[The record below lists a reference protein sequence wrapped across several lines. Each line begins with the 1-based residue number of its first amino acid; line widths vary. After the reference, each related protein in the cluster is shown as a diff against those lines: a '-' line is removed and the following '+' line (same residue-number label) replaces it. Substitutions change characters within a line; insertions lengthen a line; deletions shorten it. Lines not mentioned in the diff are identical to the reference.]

1 MREVILHIGM
11 HKTGTSSIQKSIQG
25 LSENGIRV
33 ASFDEVNHSI
43 PMYTMFSSERYDY
56 HYWNNRGYSKLE
68 IEQKKEEYFEILQKD
83 LAKSNFGSLLISGED
98 LSVLSVSDQE
108 NLCSYFHEKDIS
120 VKVIYVVR
128 EPLSWAAS
136 GNQERAKHGGK
147 RIQKLSPMYK
157 NRVQGFLNKCGI
169 ANISIY
175 KYETFLEKGLIKSFS
190 EIIGIELEENSISN
204 ESISHEALALLY
216 QFNNIGIPTQG
227 TPQRFHARTLLCNAM
242 FDFFSVQKNYSKLD
256 LKDYDIIGENI
267 NEDLLWLKEHFGIN
281 YAQINYMPRSAS
293 IKVTVDPDTL
303 SLFFVNFFCEYDEYL
318 SLQENFTAVY
328 VRILSFL
335 ENDKRFKLL
344 LNENK
349 LFEAK
354 AAIQSA
360 IECGDIR
367 HSTYHKASKVS
378 LLLKDHATAVSFAI
392 QALEAMDNDKQST
405 KHHKTHLRNLLQLV
419 SKLYDV

>member
-1 MREVILHIGM
+1 MRC
-11 HKTGTSSIQKSIQG
+11 
-25 LSENGIRV
+25 
-33 ASFDEVNHSI
+33 
-43 PMYTMFSSERYDY
+43 
-56 HYWNNRGYSKLE
+56 
-68 IEQKKEEYFEILQKD
+68 
-83 LAKSNFGSLLISGED
+83 LI
-98 LSVLSVSDQE
+98 
-108 NLCSYFHEKDIS
+108 
-120 VKVIYVVR
+120 
-128 EPLSWAAS
+128 
-136 GNQERAKHGGK
+136 
-147 RIQKLSPMYK
+147 
-157 NRVQGFLNKCGI
+157 
-169 ANISIY
+169 
-175 KYETFLEKGLIKSFS
+175 
-190 EIIGIELEENSISN
+190 
-204 ESISHEALALLY
+204 
-216 QFNNIGIPTQG
+216 
-227 TPQRFHARTLLCNAM
+227 
-242 FDFFSVQKNYSKLD
+242 FSVQKNYSKLD

-281 YAQINYMPRSAS
+281 YAQINCMPRSAS

-335 ENDKRFKLL
+335 ENGKRFKLL
-344 LNENK
+344 LNEKK

-419 SKLYDV
+419 SKLCDV